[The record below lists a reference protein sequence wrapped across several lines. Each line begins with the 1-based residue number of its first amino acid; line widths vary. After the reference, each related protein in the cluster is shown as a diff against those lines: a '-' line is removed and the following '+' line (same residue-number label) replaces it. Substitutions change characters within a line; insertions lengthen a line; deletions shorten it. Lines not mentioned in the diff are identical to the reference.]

1 MASFRQQVLS
11 RRREQANAAGRLRVF
26 EMSSKAS
33 HVSGL
38 ITTPR
43 TPEERILVAKV
54 EYFERLMWFYS
65 RSSRPLF
72 PIRGERLYSVPSR

>member
-1 MASFRQQVLS
+1 MAFFRQQVFS
-11 RRREQANAAGRLRVF
+11 RRREQANATGRLGVL
-26 EMSSKAS
+26 EITSKAS

-65 RSSRPLF
+65 RSSWSLF
-72 PIRGERLYSVPSR
+72 PIQGERPCSVPSR